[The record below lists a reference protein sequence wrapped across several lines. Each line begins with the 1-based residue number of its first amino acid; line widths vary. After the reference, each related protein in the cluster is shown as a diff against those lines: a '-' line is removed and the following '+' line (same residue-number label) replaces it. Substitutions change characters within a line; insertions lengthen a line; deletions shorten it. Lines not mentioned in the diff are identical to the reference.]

1 MYNNMMSLLNK
12 IKEKKN
18 IKKYSIVIVIL
29 ILVIL
34 YMKRLEIYLLLN
46 NVILV
51 ASVLA
56 LIYVNIIREKFVD
69 KTFIKKFK
77 IKYFVLISIVIVNF
91 IGIIS
96 LVESIPNSYLVFLC
110 SIDITLEYCIVG
122 NIFKFK
128 SSYLMSLISSISC
141 ICYTVIILIEHFIFK
156 EVYWSIPI
164 ITSFIA
170 SIILNFGIGLLTLR
184 NAIRSKEN
192 FSNENFRQIISYM
205 ISITANYIFLIA
217 TGLGGIRVAEITL
230 LIRCIFV
237 YKFYNYITSKVLND
251 SLFKINNNIEKAT
264 KIKKEL
270 NEVLVKRN
278 RILNEANIML
288 KKSGDKNNR
297 LIDSIYG
304 GVFLFYS
311 DKLQHINKGTFG
323 TLNMSIDELVGIDLH
338 EFLYKYFNITLLD
351 IRKSKNYIP
360 CIKMNENGL
369 EVEIFLNQIDE
380 NSKILYIH
388 DISEIN
394 ENKKMRKVL
403 EECLEEEDIKRE
415 FFSNI
420 SHELKTP
427 VNLIFSALQVNEI
440 YIKEGN
446 IELIDRNRKIIKQN
460 CLRLIRTINNFIDAN
475 KISEGYVF
483 PDLKPYNI
491 VEIIEGASI
500 AANKYI
506 KLIDNML
513 IFDSDE
519 EEIYVNCD
527 KEMIIRIILNV
538 LSNSVKYGK
547 NGANINVSVKK
558 FKNSQVII
566 RVRNYGMPID
576 KETIP
581 YIFEKFTKI
590 NKAFNRLKEGS
601 GLGLFLTKALVELQ
615 GGTIKIESTGDGNK
629 FTITFPRT
637 DRPERDNFIHDQ
649 WNITPLE
656 EKVDIEFSDIYIE

>member
-1 MYNNMMSLLNK
+1 
-12 IKEKKN
+12 
-18 IKKYSIVIVIL
+18 
-29 ILVIL
+29 
-34 YMKRLEIYLLLN
+34 
-46 NVILV
+46 
-51 ASVLA
+51 
-56 LIYVNIIREKFVD
+56 
-69 KTFIKKFK
+69 
-77 IKYFVLISIVIVNF
+77 
-91 IGIIS
+91 
-96 LVESIPNSYLVFLC
+96 
-110 SIDITLEYCIVG
+110 
-122 NIFKFK
+122 
-128 SSYLMSLISSISC
+128 
-141 ICYTVIILIEHFIFK
+141 
-156 EVYWSIPI
+156 
-164 ITSFIA
+164 
-170 SIILNFGIGLLTLR
+170 
-184 NAIRSKEN
+184 
-192 FSNENFRQIISYM
+192 
-205 ISITANYIFLIA
+205 
-217 TGLGGIRVAEITL
+217 
-230 LIRCIFV
+230 
-237 YKFYNYITSKVLND
+237 
-251 SLFKINNNIEKAT
+251 
-264 KIKKEL
+264 
-270 NEVLVKRN
+270 
-278 RILNEANIML
+278 
-288 KKSGDKNNR
+288 
-297 LIDSIYG
+297 
-304 GVFLFYS
+304 
-311 DKLQHINKGTFG
+311 
-323 TLNMSIDELVGIDLH
+323 MSIDELIGIDLH
-338 EFLYKYFNITLLD
+338 EFLYKYFNITLFD

-360 CIKMNENGL
+360 SIKMNENGL

-394 ENKKMRKVL
+394 ENRQMRKEL

-415 FFSNI
+415 FFANI

-427 VNLIFSALQVNEI
+427 VNLIFSALQVNQI
-440 YIKEGN
+440 YIKESN

-475 KISEGYVF
+475 KISEGYVL

-491 VEIIEGASI
+491 VEIIESAST

-513 IFDSDE
+513 IFDADE

-547 NGANINVSVKK
+547 KGGNINISVKK
-558 FKNSQVII
+558 IKNSQVII

-615 GGTIKIESTGDGNK
+615 GGNIKIESTSSGNK

-637 DRPERDNFIHDQ
+637 DRPENNDFVHDQ